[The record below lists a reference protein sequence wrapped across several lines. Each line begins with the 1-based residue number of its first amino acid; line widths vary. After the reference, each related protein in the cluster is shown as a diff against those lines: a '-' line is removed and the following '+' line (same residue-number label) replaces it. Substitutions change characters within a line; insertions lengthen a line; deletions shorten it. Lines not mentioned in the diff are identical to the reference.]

1 MAATSDSRTRL
12 RRLGQIDLGDWV
24 QLATGEKLWTVQK
37 KIGTALSEP
46 SARVAVPSCVASGKT
61 FLAARL
67 ALAFFDAFQPGTPCH
82 ICKGPCGGA
91 KVLTTSSKWEH
102 LKDNLWGEI
111 RMAVPKIRERVGFD
125 GRMPPADLRV
135 EHAPNHYIVGQ
146 VATAEESIQGM
157 HQAHI
162 LVIGDEATSISE
174 TVAKGITGV
183 LASGDAR
190 MLLIF
195 NPTTTDTYAAQ
206 QTRAS
211 RTQTIRITAFDTP
224 GFTGEGEPEGA
235 ALINQLFL
243 EDLKDQGMGPGTY
256 EWTTRVCA
264 EFWDLTDD
272 TLVAVPWYDRAL
284 TTPAIPDLRSIGVDL
299 ASYGSAESG
308 LALRD
313 GNALVS
319 IRPHPAGRVD
329 HFFQGPVTSAV
340 REFQPHY
347 VIYDADGVGAGA
359 VGYAEALGRHMPEG
373 GRIIGFRGA
382 KKINDAYTNA
392 RSAWYWHLRRLLEA
406 GELAVTLTDPKLR
419 EQLTMIRYSIV
430 NGAIRVETKDEMR
443 KRGHSSPDRADMLMY
458 AFAFSG
464 QLSMPVVRQE
474 SVVEA
479 MGFRDRSER
488 AMWERDL
495 NRRDKPQTHPV
506 LGDDW

>member
-1 MAATSDSRTRL
+1 MATNDARTRL
-12 RRLGQIDLGDWV
+12 RRLGQLDLGQWV
-24 QLATGEKLWTVQK
+24 EVATGEKLWTIQHE
-37 KIGTALSEP
+37 IATALSEP
-46 SARVAVPSCVASGKT
+46 AARVAVPSCVASGKT

-67 ALAFFDAFQPGTPCH
+67 ALAFFDAYTPGVPCET
-82 ICKGPCGGA
+82 CGGPCGGA
-91 KVLTTSSKWEH
+91 KILTTSSKWEH

-111 RMAVPKIRERVGFD
+111 RMAVPKIRDRVGFD
-125 GRMPPADLRV
+125 GKMPPADLRV
-135 EHAPNHYIVGQ
+135 EHLPNHLITGQ

-157 HQAHI
+157 HAAHI
-162 LVIGDEATSISE
+162 LVIGDEATSISDE
-174 TVAKGITGV
+174 VAKGITGV

-206 QTRAS
+206 QTKAS
-211 RTQTIRITAFDTP
+211 RTRTIRITAFDTP
-224 GFTGEGEPEGA
+224 GFTGEGEPDGA
-235 ALINQLFL
+235 HLINALFL

-272 TLVAVPWYDRAL
+272 TLVAESWYDAA
-284 TTPAIPDLRSIGVDL
+284 TTLPAYRDLRSLGIDI

-308 LALRD
+308 IAFRD
-313 GNALVS
+313 GNALTS
-319 IRPHPAGRVD
+319 IRPHPSGRVD
-329 HFFQGPVTSAV
+329 HFFQGPITAAV

-373 GRIIGFRGA
+373 GQIIGFRGA
-382 KKINDAYTNA
+382 KKINAAYTNA
-392 RSAWYWHLRRLLEA
+392 RSAWYWHLRRMLES
-406 GELAVTLTDPKLR
+406 GELAINVRDPKLR

-464 QLSMPVVRQE
+464 ELAMPVIRTE
-474 SVVEA
+474 SIAEDI
-479 MGFRDRSER
+479 GLRDNGDD
-488 AMWERDL
+488 AMWARDL
-495 NRRDKPQTHPV
+495 GKRDTPDWHPL
-506 LGDDW
+506 LGYDW